1 MQNKEIQVV
10 TTAENVTK
18 TIVLEEGGIRL
29 DGVEI
34 YENASFYKGDTIVY
48 NADSF

>member
-1 MQNKEIQVV
+1 MQNKEIQV
-10 TTAENVTK
+10 TTAENVTRSCSK
-18 TIVLEEGGIRL
+18 KEVSEL
-29 DGVEI
+29 DSVEI